1 MNYRDA
7 QIDVLKEIV
16 SVGIG
21 NGANALNMLLGSHV
35 HLEVPSVKVLPPK
48 EFEKEVQKHRAGCLS
63 AVNLPF
69 RGDFSGIA
77 ELVFPSES
85 ASRFIAVLTDEETG
99 DLDINSI
106 RAGTLSE
113 VGNIV
118 LNAVMGSISNLL
130 SLKFSYSIPNYTEGD
145 FDNLLPLHHMTMPD
159 TTVLLVRTHFKVG
172 TLEIEG
178 DIILFFEVG
187 SFDKLME
194 AVDARIN
201 VEKW

>member
-1 MNYRDA
+1 MNCRDG

-35 HLEVPSVKVLPPK
+35 HLEVPSVKVLSPK
-48 EFEKEVQKHRAGCLS
+48 KFEKEMQRHEAGCLS

-85 ASRFIAVLTDEETG
+85 ASRFIAILTDEETG

-130 SLKFSYSIPNYTEGD
+130 RLKLSYSIPNYTEGD
-145 FDNLLPLHHMTMPD
+145 FDNLLPFHMTMPD
-159 TTVLLVRTHFKVG
+159 TTVLLVRTHFKMG

-201 VEKW
+201 VQKW